1 MSKNIAYRTDRI
13 AAYYAVNRRRWADFY
28 PSEQSIFERV
38 AAERSMLGRVLDVGC
53 AAGGLG
59 KALAER
65 FGSVTAYTGIDIN
78 RQAIAAARADAG
90 NIKVPSEFTVGDICD
105 CPDLAGRT
113 FDLVTALSV
122 ADWNIDAHGILA
134 KCWDHVA
141 PGGHLVMSLCLTTAT
156 GISDIT
162 RSFQYIWFESGPV
175 PAAAERAPYNV
186 FNTNEALAWLASQVP
201 RPEKILIHGYWG
213 TPSRTARTPYERLIF
228 SVVALRKLRDQTI
241 AETVIE
247 TDLPHDALTTPLS
260 ASPAARRVP

>member
-1 MSKNIAYRTDRI
+1 MSKNIAYQTDRI

-28 PSEQSIFERV
+28 PSEQLVFERV
-38 AAERSMLGRVLDVGC
+38 ATERGTLGRVLDVGC
-53 AAGGLG
+53 AAGGLAE
-59 KALAER
+59 ALAER
-65 FGSVTAYTGIDIN
+65 FGSVRAYTGIDIN
-78 RQAIAAARADAG
+78 RQAIETARADTSRLV
-90 NIKVPSEFTVGDICD
+90 VPSEFIVGDICD
-105 CPDLAGRT
+105 CSELVGRT
-113 FDLVTALSV
+113 FDLVAALSV

-134 KCWDHVA
+134 MCWDHVA
-141 PGGHLVMSLCLTTAT
+141 PGGHLVMSLRLTTAT

-213 TPSRTARTPYERLIF
+213 TPSRTARTLYERLIF
-228 SVVALRKLRDQTI
+228 SVVALRKPRDQAI

-247 TDLPHDALTTPLS
+247 TDLPHDAFTNP
-260 ASPAARRVP
+260 